1 MTSNQTELSETIDD
15 SKDSKTEDPDR
26 EMSNVAAA
34 AEGSNKEANEK
45 ASGAEQDQSPSTPKK
60 ARGRRKKFKATA
72 DTS

>member
-1 MTSNQTELSETIDD
+1 MTSNQTELSETI
-15 SKDSKTEDPDR
+15 KDSKTEDPDK

-34 AEGSNKEANEK
+34 AEGSNKETNEK
-45 ASGAEQDQSPSTPKK
+45 ASEAEQDQSPSTPKK